1 MGCFMKGVEW
11 IKLATC
17 MCEDEKMRLINSMVD
32 TRDSTFYVWIRLLM
46 QAGRVNDNGLIY
58 MRENIAYT
66 SAMLSVIFE
75 RPVDII
81 EKAFKILEDFGMIE
95 IYENSI
101 IKITNWEKHQNIEG
115 MNRVREKTKERV
127 KNFRERKKSE
137 GKLGENKEIQA
148 SKKSDNNAQANETKK
163 EESQQDI
170 IDTKKCNA
178 DVTLQREKREKDIK
192 KKNKNSDKEERE
204 LKDELGE
211 KAVEAEITKET
222 EIKSQ
227 DEVNIDLNQGCKT
240 KEEINMQALKVIKY
254 LEETKVNIKGL
265 TLNWLIEV
273 LEIHEEIYIIMAI
286 NSAMKRNK
294 FDICYIS
301 GILKNWLREGYP
313 KTYEEMEFESS
324 KEKSNLR
331 FNNFKAREYD
341 YEDLEKRLLGWKE

>member
-1 MGCFMKGVEW
+1 MKGVEW

-170 IDTKKCNA
+170 TDTKKCNA
-178 DVTLQREKREKDIK
+178 SVTQQREKREKDIK

-204 LKDELGE
+204 IKDESDE
-211 KAVEAEITKET
+211 KASEEEITKET

-240 KEEINMQALKVIKY
+240 KEEINMQAQNLIKY

-273 LEIHEEIYIIMAI
+273 LGIHEERYVIMAI
-286 NSAMKRNK
+286 NAAMKRNK